1 MIRVTFPRVLHAECG
16 KFRALRS
23 TWAMFALVAV
33 LTVGLAGVIGW
44 NANRLPGASNTPA
57 EIIGRAFLGIDV
69 FSLVLGAFGILAV
82 TGEYGSG
89 LIRATFA
96 AVPRRHPV
104 LWAKAVALA
113 ALSIPVM
120 LVTCVASLVVSQSFA
135 PAAARLGPGDPEV
148 LRAIAGA
155 AAAPVALALIGLGLG
170 ALLRHTAT
178 AITTYVLVVLVVPAL
193 LSGALPESV
202 RDHVVKYVPV
212 AAAQA
217 LYAVR
222 SDGNPF
228 TMLDPGPAALVTAGW
243 IALVLAAGGLVVSRR
258 DP

>member
-1 MIRVTFPRVLHAECG
+1 MIRVTFRRVLHAEWG
-16 KFRALRS
+16 KLRALRS
-23 TWAMFALVAV
+23 TWVLFGLVAV
-33 LTVGLAGVIGW
+33 LTVSLAGLIGW
-44 NANRLPGASNTPA
+44 NANRLPGASDTPP
-57 EIIGRAFLGIDV
+57 EIISRAFLGIDV
-69 FSLVLGAFGILAV
+69 FSLVLGAFGILAI

-89 LIRATFA
+89 LIRSTFA

-104 LWAKAVALA
+104 LWAKAAALA
-113 ALSIPVM
+113 GLAVPVM
-120 LVTCVASLVVSQSFA
+120 LLVCAVSLVVSQSFA
-135 PAAARLGPGDPEV
+135 PAATRLGLGDPDV

-178 AITTYVLVVLVVPAL
+178 AITVYVLLVLVVPAL
-193 LSGALPESV
+193 LSGVLPEAV

-222 SDGNPF
+222 SDANPF

-243 IALVLAAGGLVVSRR
+243 VVLALAAGGAMVWRR